1 VGAKILQQQHSS
13 KSFQALQKE
22 FWARA
27 ELAEKRRN
35 IAPTSFSPL
44 ALCDKKKKS
53 FEPTQRQHRKSV
65 FKVAQRQHRKG
76 ETSRQPLFLL

>member
-13 KSFQALQKE
+13 KSFQSLQKS
-22 FWARA
+22 FGVAQRQHRKSVFKVA
-27 ELAEKRRN
+27 QSYQRKGD

-53 FEPTQRQHRKSV
+53 FEPRRP
-65 FKVAQRQHRKG
+65 A
-76 ETSRQPLFLL
+76 